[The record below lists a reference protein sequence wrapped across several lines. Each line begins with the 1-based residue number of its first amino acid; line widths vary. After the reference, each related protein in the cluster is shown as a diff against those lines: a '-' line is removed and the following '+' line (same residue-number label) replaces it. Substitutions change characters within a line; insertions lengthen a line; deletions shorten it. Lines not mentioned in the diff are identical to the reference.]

1 MEKFWNNEELEVM
14 ELLNPFTL
22 PEKIE
27 ILKISIEQEPNPY
40 NRKICLL
47 YTSQAQLYSVLS
59 LCWDNALRVGIP
71 MKSLYESQS
80 IEWEEITRFFIVID
94 EAHRIVNAGNLTAV
108 QQLTIMAREDRKFF
122 TGILMATQSIL
133 DLSLIHI

>member
-40 NRKICLL
+40 NRKIL
-47 YTSQAQLYSVLS
+47 QAV
-59 LCWDNALRVGIP
+59 
-71 MKSLYESQS
+71 
-80 IEWEEITRFFIVID
+80 
-94 EAHRIVNAGNLTAV
+94 
-108 QQLTIMAREDRKFF
+108 
-122 TGILMATQSIL
+122 
-133 DLSLIHI
+133 

>member
-40 NRKICLL
+40 NRRIL
-47 YTSQAQLYSVLS
+47 QAVLDS
-59 LCWDNALRVGIP
+59 LKP
-71 MKSLYESQS
+71 
-80 IEWEEITRFFIVID
+80 
-94 EAHRIVNAGNLTAV
+94 
-108 QQLTIMAREDRKFF
+108 
-122 TGILMATQSIL
+122 
-133 DLSLIHI
+133 